1 MMNRWTGLALFL
13 LLAVLFLIA
22 NRGAYKG
29 YFSDDELDNI
39 SWAPAVPASVF
50 AERLLTPT
58 FQPGNFRP
66 AGHLYFALA
75 GGAFGLDFRKYVI
88 PIHAIHLLNVWLL
101 WMLIRRL
108 GGTPFGAGA
117 GAVLFAFH
125 MAVFDVYWKPMY
137 VFDLLCATF
146 CLASLLLWTYGR
158 WVLAFAAFWLAY
170 KSKELAVMLPFVLLC
185 YEYWLGKRHWKP
197 LALFFVASLSF
208 GLQGLLLN
216 PHREG
221 DYAFRTE
228 GRQWLTTLS
237 YYSDRI
243 LLVPFG
249 GFILAALPA
258 VVRDRRV
265 WFGVAALALFFIP
278 LLPLSGRLFGAYCY
292 VPLIGAAIA
301 LSGMADRGYRVAVA
315 IFLVAWIPYNFMHLR
330 LNRRQA
336 LSVAEENR
344 RYVTAV
350 EEFARRSPEMRQF
363 IYDGRPFALQPWGIQ
378 GALRYVYGT
387 QEVQVAGVED
397 QEAQA
402 ALRSGA
408 PVAIL
413 AWDPGTRDL
422 AITAREAGA
431 AEAPYIAMD
440 RHTPLW
446 QLGDGWHQLE
456 GGYRWTKPAATARL
470 HRPEG
475 ARQFVLTVNVPPEMV
490 REAGG
495 AEVRVAL
502 DGEWLPARRFAEHG
516 WQTASWELPRR
527 SAGNVAVRLE
537 SRPFRPS
544 NQDPR
549 VLGAAVVGFG
559 FQE

>member
-1 MMNRWTGLALFL
+1 MNRWTGLGLFL
-13 LLAVLFLIA
+13 ALAVLFLIA

-50 AERLLTPT
+50 VEGLLTPR

-66 AGHLYFALA
+66 AGHLYFRLA
-75 GGAFGLDFRKYVI
+75 GSAFGLDFRKYVI

-101 WMLIRRL
+101 WMLIRRM

-170 KSKELAVMLPFVLLC
+170 KSKELAVMLPFVLAL
-185 YEYWLGKRHWKP
+185 YEYWLGKRRWKP
-197 LALFFVASLSF
+197 LAPFAAVSLSF
-208 GLQGLLLN
+208 GLQGLLFN

-221 DYAFRTE
+221 DYAFRLE
-228 GRQWLTTLS
+228 DRELWASLS
-237 YYSDRI
+237 FYRDRI
-243 LLVPFG
+243 LLLPFG
-249 GFILAALPA
+249 GLALPVLPA
-258 VVRDRRV
+258 LVRDRRV
-265 WFGVAALALFFIP
+265 WFGLAALALFFVP
-278 LLPLSGRLFGAYCY
+278 LIPLSGRLFGAYCY
-292 VPLIGAAIA
+292 VPLIGAAVA
-301 LSGMADRGYRVAVA
+301 LSGVADRGHKLLVA
-315 IFLVAWIPYNFMHLR
+315 IFLLAWIPFNFMHLR

-336 LSVAEENR
+336 LAMAEENR
-344 RYVTAV
+344 SYVTAV
-350 EEFARRSPEMRQF
+350 AEFARQSPDMRQF
-363 IYDGRPFALQPWGIQ
+363 IYDGRPFALHPWGIQ

-397 QEAQA
+397 KRAQD

-408 PVAIL
+408 PLAIL
-413 AWDPGTRDL
+413 AWDTAARDL
-422 AITAREAGA
+422 AITAREPGA
-431 AEAPYIAMD
+431 PEAAYIAMD
-440 RHTPLW
+440 RRTPLW
-446 QLGDGWHQLE
+446 QLEDGWFQLE
-456 GGYRWTKPAATARL
+456 GRYRWTKPVAAARL
-470 HRPEG
+470 RRPEG
-475 ARQFVLTVNVPPEMV
+475 ARRFAVTVNVPEAMV

-495 AEVRVAL
+495 AEVRVVL
-502 DGEWLPARRFAEHG
+502 EGEALPARRLAEMG
-516 WQTASWELPRR
+516 WQTATWDLPPRT
-527 SAGNVAVRLE
+527 AGSVAVRLE
-537 SRPFRPS
+537 FQPFRPS

-549 VLGAAVVGFG
+549 VLGGAVVGFG
-559 FQE
+559 FRE